1 MPTHTVALA
10 LASLEVEIPLS
21 SGVQELPSAFSDS
34 PSVTL
39 FSRMIEIGASI
50 LFRE

>member
-21 SGVQELPSAFSDS
+21 SGVQELPSAFSDC

-39 FSRMIEIGASI
+39 FSRMIEIGASV